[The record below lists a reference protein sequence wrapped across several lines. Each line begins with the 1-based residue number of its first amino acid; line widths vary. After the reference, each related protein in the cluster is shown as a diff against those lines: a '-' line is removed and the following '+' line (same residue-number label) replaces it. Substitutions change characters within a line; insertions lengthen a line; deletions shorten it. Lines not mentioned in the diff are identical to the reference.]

1 MITQVI
7 EKALWTWLERGGYTC
22 FRNISAGGKFPDI
35 IALKGKTITAFEI
48 KQHTSEITKAVG
60 QCIHYLQKANMVYIV
75 LPAKDIELIPA
86 ETKEMLKTYNI
97 GLISGSPTVKIII
110 RSKKTPKKNLSLIK
124 ELNKIEE
131 KKMKSLYNYEEGNIK
146 ENIINILKEHPE
158 GLSIIDVS
166 KYMGI
171 SRQTVSKYILGLVA
185 ERIIK
190 IHKIGP
196 TKLCYLKKQGKN
208 NVG

>member
-1 MITQVI
+1 VW
-7 EKALWTWLERGGYTC
+7 KLVSRLE
-22 FRNISAGGKFPDI
+22 
-35 IALKGKTITAFEI
+35 
-48 KQHTSEITKAVG
+48 
-60 QCIHYLQKANMVYIV
+60 
-75 LPAKDIELIPA
+75 
-86 ETKEMLKTYNI
+86 
-97 GLISGSPTVKIII
+97 SGSSTLDC
-110 RSKKTPKKNLSLIK
+110 TK

-158 GLSIIDVS
+158 GLSIIDIS

-171 SRQTVSKYILGLVA
+171 SRQTVSKYILGLIA

-196 TKLCYLKKQGKN
+196 TKLCYLKKQGKK
-208 NVG
+208 NVR